1 MATDS
6 KPSIPTTYDSLF
18 KKYGAPDIPVAYLR
32 ALAMMES
39 NFNPQAFNKPSS
51 GLMQISTIC
60 LKDFNQLNSTKVQA
74 KDLFDPKTSIRIG
87 TWLIRRIIQLYK
99 KKSPGLME
107 PKWDDPKWVALLTLG
122 WTAGWGA
129 VADYIAALRS
139 KIPDTKIDMDAVI
152 ALAQVKH
159 PKSNIYAK
167 PSPGPYM
174 SDPKLRTWVLKVV
187 QKYFREL
194 GTDPLMPGNEIPAS
208 TDATVPGPGKFIVG
222 VAIVGTLGWAIWEAV
237 TAVTPGAAPSQGEVA
252 KHEAKASL

>member
-1 MATDS
+1 MRNVSAC
-6 KPSIPTTYDSLF
+6 LC
-18 KKYGAPDIPVAYLR
+18 VAI
-32 ALAMMES
+32 
-39 NFNPQAFNKPSS
+39 F
-51 GLMQISTIC
+51 
-60 LKDFNQLNSTKVQA
+60 V
-74 KDLFDPKTSIRIG
+74 
-87 TWLIRRIIQLYK
+87 
-99 KKSPGLME
+99 
-107 PKWDDPKWVALLTLG
+107 
-122 WTAGWGA
+122 A
-129 VADYIAALRS
+129 VAPVRAGAQTPEENEAFTLYRAA
-139 KIPDTKIDMDAVI
+139 KIDMDAVI

-208 TDATVPGPGKFIVG
+208 SDATVPGPGKFIVG